1 MDRLSTILMKKKR
14 QGMLYNKSHLSAEPS
29 LCLPAWLRAFCGR
42 HLLSD
47 IVNIYHAGDGTRYEK
62 ESNEKGSKVIVE
74 LLSIARFKMP
84 YGSISPHCV

>member
-1 MDRLSTILMKKKR
+1 
-14 QGMLYNKSHLSAEPS
+14 MLCNKSHLSAEPP

-62 ESNEKGSKVIVE
+62 ESNEKGSKVICK
-74 LLSIARFKMP
+74 AFD
-84 YGSISPHCV
+84 YCQSISPLSLIGVF